1 MLVVQ
6 GLCTHIGKIQI
17 LHDIDF
23 QVNKGEIVSIIGA
36 NGAGKSTLLNTLAGL
51 YRPTAGTVTLDGEVI
66 SGNQAFKVVKKGLSL
81 VPEGRQI
88 FSNLTV
94 KENLML
100 GMFSKYYKE
109 KQLSSENLTK
119 ILDMFPGLKKH
130 LNNLGGNLSGGE
142 QQMLAI
148 GRGLM
153 SNPKIILLD
162 EPSMGLAPKIV
173 NEILDT
179 LVFIKEDLGT
189 KVILVEQNVKAALKV
204 SDKAYVLDQGKII
217 LTGTREEISANPQ
230 VMSAYLGIK
239 TAGARLPRIWR

>member
-1 MLVVQ
+1 MLKVE
-6 GLCTHIGKIQI
+6 GLSTHIGKIQI
-17 LHDIDF
+17 LHELDF
-23 QVNKGEIVSIIGA
+23 EVNKGEIVAIIGA

-51 YRPTAGTVTLDGEVI
+51 YRPSAGKVTLENEVI
-66 SGNQAFKVVKKGLSL
+66 SGFPAHKVVAKGLSL
-81 VPEGRQI
+81 VPEGRQV

-109 KQLSSENLTK
+109 KKHAAENLAN
-119 ILDMFPGLKKH
+119 ILDMFSNLKKH
-130 LNNLGGNLSGGE
+130 INNIGGNLSGGE

-179 LVFIKEDLGT
+179 LMVIKEELGT
-189 KVILVEQNVKAALKV
+189 MVILVEQNVKAALKV
-204 SDKAYVLDQGKII
+204 ADQAYVLDQGKII
-217 LTGTREEISANPQ
+217 LSGTKEEISSNPQ

-239 TAGARLPRIWR
+239 KEGA

>member
-23 QVNKGEIVSIIGA
+23 QVNKGEIVAIIGA

-51 YRPTAGTVTLDGEVI
+51 YRPTAGKVTLDGEVI

-109 KQLSSENLTK
+109 KKLSSENLTK

-179 LVFIKEDLGT
+179 LVIIKEDLGT
-189 KVILVEQNVKAALKV
+189 MVILVEQNVKAALKV

-217 LTGTREEISANPQ
+217 LNGTREEISANPQ

-239 TAGARLPRIWR
+239 TAGA

>member
-51 YRPTAGTVTLDGEVI
+51 YRPTAGKVTLDGEVI

-109 KQLSSENLTK
+109 KKLVSENLTR

-179 LVFIKEDLGT
+179 LVIIKEDLGT
-189 KVILVEQNVKAALKV
+189 MVILVEQNVKAALKV

-217 LTGTREEISANPQ
+217 LNGTREEISANPQ

-239 TAGARLPRIWR
+239 TAGA